1 MMALANINNH
11 SEDRKRMKKL
21 MIDQFRTQHNFR
33 ILFQFILQKKL
44 LKNPKL
50 VKKTYLIT
58 IFEKQHILFT
68 L

>member
-21 MIDQFRTQHNFR
+21 MIGQFRTQHNFR

-58 IFEKQHILFT
+58 IFEKHPILFT